1 MAITEKI
8 VFEATIVQHKGMNAA
23 YVEFPYDVQELFGT
37 RGQVKIRAE
46 LDGKIIY
53 RGSLANMGVGCHIL
67 GLTKEIRK
75 QLGKSFGD
83 TIAVT
88 LEKDTEER
96 KVEIPDDIA
105 EILNQNPGYR
115 SFFDS
120 LSYTNRKEYIHWIES
135 AKKEETRSNRLA
147 QLQLRLER
155 HLKFSDKLP

>member
-23 YVEFPYDVQELFGT
+23 YVEFPYDVQKLFGT

-46 LDGKIIY
+46 LDGKITY
-53 RGSLANMGVGCHIL
+53 RGSLANMGAGCHVL
-67 GLTKEIRK
+67 GLTKEIRN
-75 QLGKSFGD
+75 QLGKGFGD
-83 TIAVT
+83 TVAVT

-96 KVEIPDDIA
+96 NVEIPADISV
-105 EILNQNPGYR
+105 ILNQNPDYR

-120 LSYTNRKEYIHWIES
+120 LSFTNRKEYIRWIES
-135 AKKEETRSNRLA
+135 AKKEETRSNRLT